1 MAAPSQWTPP
11 SLLPLETTDFEC
23 AHKTG
28 AGAPQVL
35 FSHRRNLEVDRL
47 WRSGSSHSRQLR
59 ASLFQLQQMRSIGHP
74 STWASEKQLS
84 GLSST
89 LLFRLVK
96 ILINHRKEVIYKSTP
111 IILKIS
117 IKLPSSTTTLFGQ
130 DFRILLTSLE
140 PFIFLL
146 FDFACAENSFL
157 RMDWSERE

>member
-1 MAAPSQWTPP
+1 MCPQDWSWRTTGAVLPQEKSGGRQAVEKWILSLQTAPCVPFPTSADAIEWPSQCVGKREAALRT
-11 SLLPLETTDFEC
+11 LL
-23 AHKTG
+23 
-28 AGAPQVL
+28 
-35 FSHRRNLEVDRL
+35 
-47 WRSGSSHSRQLR
+47 
-59 ASLFQLQQMRSIGHP
+59 
-74 STWASEKQLS
+74 
-84 GLSST
+84 T

-96 ILINHRKEVIYKSTP
+96 ILRNHRKEVISKSTP

>member
-1 MAAPSQWTPP
+1 MGKREAALRT
-11 SLLPLETTDFEC
+11 LL
-23 AHKTG
+23 
-28 AGAPQVL
+28 
-35 FSHRRNLEVDRL
+35 
-47 WRSGSSHSRQLR
+47 
-59 ASLFQLQQMRSIGHP
+59 
-74 STWASEKQLS
+74 
-84 GLSST
+84 T

-96 ILINHRKEVIYKSTP
+96 ILRNHRKEVISKSTP

-130 DFRILLTSLE
+130 DCRILLTSLE

>member
-11 SLLPLETTDFEC
+11 SLLPLETMEC

-35 FSHRRNLEVDRL
+35 SSHRRNLEVDRL

-59 ASLFQLQQMRSIGHP
+59 SSLFQLQQMRSIGHP
-74 STWASEKQLS
+74 STWASKKQHS

-89 LLFRLVK
+89 LLFRLVE
-96 ILINHRKEVIYKSTP
+96 ILRNHRKEVIYKSTP